1 MSYDQL
7 AKVTR
12 FANQIAKNFVALGH
26 DKAVLATADHMDKF
40 WDPRMK
46 AAIFEGSRDGLDPVA
61 AAAVEKLLDGLD
73 PAPQTRATE
82 FADAEEVGGSDAG

>member
-61 AAAVEKLLDGLD
+61 AAAVEKLVDGLD
-73 PAPQTRATE
+73 PAPQTRATQS
-82 FADAEEVGGSDAG
+82 GGSDAG